1 MIQLE
6 TRKLTFLLCI
16 VIVLLLGLF
25 VFGAFGRRTSRAIIR
40 PFVKMWQQVVDSK
53 AAVEDWVDVELAEKD
68 KKIQEL
74 EKQVQTL
81 ELQVEDVRRLSAEN
95 EQLRRLFALESKPR
109 WEGRPA
115 EVILRDPILWDY
127 EFTIDK
133 GTADGVV
140 AGAVVMHG
148 GSVVGRIS
156 NVERHQA
163 TVETILSPNCT
174 FSVTIGDT
182 VDMGVLRG
190 AKGTSRTSP
199 YRCQVDYLPL
209 DVRAVA
215 GMEVRTSTFGS
226 TMPSGLPIGEVVE
239 YEGKVKEEIEHAR
252 AMLRV
257 RPRASLQDVRF
268 VTVLLK
274 K

>member
-6 TRKLTFLLCI
+6 TRKLTFLLCV
-16 VIVLLLGLF
+16 VILLLLGLF

-40 PFVKMWQQVVDSK
+40 PFVKLWQQVVDSK
-53 AAVEDWVDVELAEKD
+53 EAVEDWMDMELAEKD
-68 KKIQEL
+68 RRIHEL
-74 EKQVQTL
+74 ETQVQAL
-81 ELQVEDVRRLSAEN
+81 ELQVGHVRDLNAEN
-95 EQLRRLFALESKPR
+95 EQLRRLLELERKPH

-115 EVILRDPILWDY
+115 EVILRDPVVWDY

-133 GTADGVV
+133 GTTDGIV

-148 GSVVGRIS
+148 GSVAGRVS

-163 TVETILSPNCT
+163 TVETVLSPNCN

-182 VDMGVLRG
+182 ADMGVLRG

-209 DVRAVA
+209 DIQPAV
-215 GMEVRTSTFGS
+215 GMVVRTSSFGS
-226 TMPSGLPIGEVVE
+226 TMPSGLPIGEVIE
-239 YEGKVKEEIEHAR
+239 YEGNVKEEIEHAR
-252 AMLRV
+252 ARLRIK
-257 RPRASLQDVRF
+257 PRASLQDVRF